1 MESAADEADKVTRI
15 PRRLEYFLEALYLE
29 FDKMKFYLP
38 EELLY
43 KINNPDLEFMIH
55 ISMVI
60 LVIVI
65 VSGLIAW
72 KMGKKV
78 KEKIPDNIKQKV
90 IAAKEFVVPPSG
102 PRFRKRDKIEYVG
115 RKMVKRVKGVASYIR
130 GGQGKKRRAIAKFAK
145 RLLGQEGSP
154 EIIGQNFRLN
164 LPLEYLEEE
173 AFEAGAGFMPQQLRY
188 VLQNMRVFGHFEH
201 PIFLE
206 LVKQIEYMT
215 VSTNQYLFKVGDP
228 DENIFIVQS
237 GMVNVHA
244 SDGDVSSTLKHV
256 KPGDAIMSLLSF
268 LDHLA
273 GHNKPYKTVS
283 ARATEDS
290 KIMKLPFGAFKI
302 AFEKYPDSYLRVVQI
317 VMIRLQR
324 VTLLALHQYLGLGAE
339 LIASQ
344 HRGDKNAKYTDDMED
359 IMTSSQD
366 QEGLPMDTPPTPS
379 ALQLS
384 MNLESYGDLRNTT
397 QLRRKG
403 SLVKREKMMLFALK
417 SFKEQLRLESEASL
431 EGKVEIRD
439 IPAGFRI
446 MEEDSLKDAALVLV
460 IEGCFSVSQKDD
472 EGKEQEIHLCYTGG
486 LLGQLQVLTGEPS
499 IFTVQAT
506 VNSKV
511 ACLSRQVVFDM
522 MSVQPDVTLQL
533 ANSVTEHMSHYVRS
547 IDFALDWVLI
557 ESGKALYRQGDE
569 ADCTYV
575 VLSGRLRSVVQK
587 EGRREMVA
595 EYGRGELCGIVET
608 LTGAKRSTTLLAV
621 RDTEIAKIPGGL
633 INSIKLKYPRV
644 VSHLINL
651 LGKRLLS
658 LQQPTLQ
665 PTVAGHGQ
673 AVTEGSTAPGYST
686 VAVISV
692 TPGVPLSA
700 ITQELVYSLADIG
713 PAICITP
720 EVVRA
725 ALGNNALDAGNDFK
739 LTAWLGAQEDHY
751 KTVVYQCDSAMDQI
765 SSWTQQCVRHA
776 DVVLVFADAL
786 QSPTVSS
793 FEEKLETLS
802 LRVTKE
808 LVLCHTED
816 TEIPTGTAKWLEN
829 RPWISHHYHIKVP
842 DRMYTKRSQRK
853 LSEHY
858 CRLKEEGVKPDVHSD
873 FSRLARMIR
882 GTSVGL
888 VLGGGGA
895 RGCSHVGMI
904 KAVLEAGIP
913 IDRVAGVSIGSFMG
927 GLWCQERD
935 ISKVTVKARSFSMKM
950 SQKWRMAID
959 LTYPY
964 CSMMTGFGFNG
975 LIAESFNETNIEDLW
990 LPYFTITTDISVSNM
1005 KIHDSGCLWRY
1016 VRSSMSLAGYMPPLC
1031 DPADGHLLLDG
1042 GYVNNLPADIMHK
1055 RGAKHILAVDVG
1067 ALDDVELHNYGDWLS
1082 GWGILWAKL
1091 NPFAQMPR
1099 VLSQADVQMR
1109 LAYVSCVRQLEEVK
1123 NADYCDYIRPP
1134 IDKYGTLQF
1143 DAFDEIRDVGYY
1155 HGQTYFSGLRK
1166 AGQLW
1171 FMNTDSLDRR
1181 GSLENLGTEYSNRSG
1196 GSYARFTDL
1205 AEMVC
1210 KVRQTTPDRHH
1221 LPDMDSPEMSDT
1233 DPDDSD
1239 IISDPEDYMEEAESG
1254 FLSHSGGPDELLLQH
1269 IGLYNPRP
1277 DSYRT
1282 RSVPSSQPDK
1292 SVVASPSTVSMGSVL
1307 LKTQA
1312 TGKSYDTSENVVD
1325 GSVPEVER
1333 REVPDV
1339 GNKNAESE

>member
-1 MESAADEADKVTRI
+1 MESAKEAEKVSKI
-15 PRRLEYFLEALYLE
+15 PRRLESFIEALYIEL
-29 FDKMKFYLP
+29 DKMKFYLP

-55 ISMVI
+55 VSVVI
-60 LVIVI
+60 LIIVM

-78 KEKIPDNIKQKV
+78 KEKIPDNIKKRV
-90 IAAKEFVVPPSG
+90 IAAKEFVVPSSG
-102 PRFRKRDKIEYVG
+102 PRFRKRDKIAFMG
-115 RKMVKRVKGVASYIR
+115 QKMVKRVKAAGSYIK
-130 GGQGKKRRAIAKFAK
+130 GGQGRKRRAIAKFAK

-154 EIIGQNFRLN
+154 EIIGPNFRLN

-173 AFEAGAGFMPQQLRY
+173 AFEAGAGIMPQQLRF

-237 GMVNVHA
+237 GLVNVYA

-256 KPGDAIMSLLSF
+256 KPGEPIMSLLSF

-290 KIMKLPFGAFKI
+290 KIIKLPFGAFKI

-324 VTLLALHQYLGLGAE
+324 VTLLALHQYLGLGTE
-339 LIASQ
+339 LIAAQ

-359 IMTSSQD
+359 MMTTSQE
-366 QEGLPMDTPPTPS
+366 QESLTMETPPTPS
-379 ALQLS
+379 ALQLT
-384 MNLESYGDLRNTT
+384 MNLESYGELRNTS

-403 SLVKREKMMLFALK
+403 SLAKREKMMLFALK

-431 EGKVEIRD
+431 EGNVEIRD

-472 EGKEQEIHLCYTGG
+472 EGKEQQIHLCYTGG

-533 ANSVTEHMSHYVRS
+533 ANSVTEHMSTYVRS

-569 ADCTYV
+569 SDCTFV
-575 VLSGRLRSVVQK
+575 VLSGRLRSVVQRD
-587 EGRREMVA
+587 GRREMVA

-633 INSIKLKYPRV
+633 INSIKLKYPIV
-644 VSHLINL
+644 VSRLINL

-658 LQQPTLQ
+658 LQQPSLQ
-665 PTVAGHGQ
+665 QSVTGGHSQ
-673 AVTEGSTAPGYST
+673 TMSEGSTAPGYST

-700 ITQELVYSLADIG
+700 IAQELVYSLADIG
-713 PAICITP
+713 PAVCITP

-725 ALGNNALDAGNDFK
+725 ALGPNALDSGNDFK

-751 KTVVYQCDSAMDQI
+751 KTVVYQCGGMEHL

-776 DVVLVFADAL
+776 DVVLVFADAE

-829 RPWISHHYHIKVP
+829 RPWISHHYHIKLP

-858 CRLKEEGVKPDVHSD
+858 ARLMEEKVKPDVHSD

-935 ISKVTVKARSFSMKM
+935 VTKVTVKARSFCVKM
-950 SQKWRMAID
+950 AQKWRMAID

-975 LIAESFNETNIEDLW
+975 VIEEAFKETNIEDLW

-1016 VRSSMSLAGYMPPLC
+1016 VRASMSLAGYMPPLC

-1082 GWGILWAKL
+1082 GWSILWAKL
-1091 NPFAQMPR
+1091 NPFAVVPR

-1155 HGQTYFSGLRK
+1155 HGQTYFAGLRK

-1171 FMNTDSLDRR
+1171 FVSTEAADRR
-1181 GSLENLGTEYSNRSG
+1181 GSLENLGMEGSTRAM

-1210 KVRQTTPDRHH
+1210 RVRQTTPDRHN
-1221 LPDMDSPEMSDT
+1221 LPELDSPQMSDT

-1254 FLSHSGGPDELLLQH
+1254 FMSHGGPDDLLLQH
-1269 IGLYNPRP
+1269 MGIYSSRSDPYKPRSMP
-1277 DSYRT
+1277 G
-1282 RSVPSSQPDK
+1282 SQTSK
-1292 SVVASPSTVSMGSVL
+1292 SIVASPSTVSMGSVL
-1307 LKTQA
+1307 LKKQA
-1312 TGKSYDTSENVVD
+1312 TGRSFTATGGATEDVVD
-1325 GSVPEVER
+1325 AGLEVE
-1333 REVPDV
+1333 EAGGQKTHVTD
-1339 GNKNAESE
+1339 

>member
-1 MESAADEADKVTRI
+1 MDTTVEVEKGVKI
-15 PRRLEYFLEALYLE
+15 PRRLESFLEAVYIE
-29 FDKMKFYLP
+29 MDKLKFYLP

-43 KINNPDLEFMIH
+43 KMNNPDLEFMIH
-55 ISMVI
+55 ISVVV
-60 LVIVI
+60 LVIVM
-65 VSGLIAW
+65 VSVLMAW

-78 KEKIPDNIKQKV
+78 KEKIPDNIKKRV
-90 IAAKEFVVPPSG
+90 IAAKEFVVPSSG
-102 PRFRKRDKIEYVG
+102 PRFRKRDKVAFMG
-115 RKMVKRVKGVASYIR
+115 QKMVKRVKAAGSYIR
-130 GGQGKKRRAIAKFAK
+130 GGQGRKRRAIAKFAK
-145 RLLGQEGSP
+145 RFLGQEGSP

-173 AFEAGAGFMPQQLRY
+173 DYEAGSGIMPEQLRF

-237 GMVNVHA
+237 GLVNVYA
-244 SDGDVSSTLKHV
+244 TDGDGSSILKHV

-290 KIMKLPFGAFKI
+290 KIIKVPFGAFKI

-339 LIASQ
+339 LIAAQ
-344 HRGDKNAKYTDDMED
+344 HRGDKNMKYTDDMED
-359 IMTSSQD
+359 IMTTSQE
-366 QEGLPMDTPPTPS
+366 QESLQPMQTPPTPS
-379 ALQLS
+379 ALQLT
-384 MNLESYGDLRNTT
+384 MNLESYAELRNTS

-417 SFKEQLRLESEASL
+417 SFKEQLKLESEASL
-431 EGKVEIRD
+431 EGNVEIRD

-460 IEGCFSVSQKDD
+460 IEGCFSVSQKNE

-499 IFTVQAT
+499 IFTVQAK

-533 ANSVTEHMSHYVRS
+533 ANSVTEHMSSYVRS

-569 ADCTYV
+569 AESTYV
-575 VLSGRLRSVVQK
+575 VLSGRLRAVVQRD
-587 EGRREMVA
+587 GRKEMVA

-633 INSIKLKYPRV
+633 INSIKLKYPIV
-644 VSHLINL
+644 VSRLINL

-658 LQQPTLQ
+658 LQQPNLQ
-665 PTVAGHGQ
+665 QPGPPG
-673 AVTEGSTAPGYST
+673 AVSEGSTAPGYST
-686 VAVISV
+686 VAVIAV

-700 ITQELVYSLADIG
+700 ITQELVYSLASIG

-725 ALGNNALDAGNDFK
+725 ALGPNALDPGNDFK

-751 KTVVYQCDSAMDQI
+751 KTVVYQCDGINQLT
-765 SSWTQQCVRHA
+765 SWTQQCVRHA
-776 DVVLVFADAL
+776 DVVLVFADAEE
-786 QSPTVSS
+786 SPQVSP

-808 LVLCHTED
+808 LVLCHTEN
-816 TEIPTGTAKWLEN
+816 TEIPSGTAKWLEN
-829 RPWISHHYHIKVP
+829 RPWISHHYHIKL
-842 DRMYTKRSQRK
+842 DNRMYTKRSLRK

-858 CRLKEEGVKPDVHSD
+858 ARLMEEKVKPDVHSD

-913 IDRVAGVSIGSFMG
+913 IDRVAGVSIGAFMG

-935 ISKVTVKARSFSMKM
+935 VTKVTVKARSFSVKM
-950 SQKWRMAID
+950 AQKWRMAID

-964 CSMMTGFGFNG
+964 CSLMTGFGFNG
-975 LIAESFNETNIEDLW
+975 VIEEAFKETNIEDLW
-990 LPYFTITTDISVSNM
+990 LPYFTITTDISVSCM
-1005 KIHDSGCLWRY
+1005 KIHESGCLWRY
-1016 VRSSMSLAGYMPPLC
+1016 VRASMSLAGYMPPLC

-1042 GYVNNLPADIMHK
+1042 GYTNNLPADIMHK

-1067 ALDDVELHNYGDWLS
+1067 ALDDVDLHNYGDWLS
-1082 GWGILWAKL
+1082 GWSILWAKL
-1091 NPFAQMPR
+1091 NPFATMPR
-1099 VLSQADVQMR
+1099 VLSQADVQVR

-1123 NADYCDYIRPP
+1123 SAEYCDYIRPP

-1155 HGQTYFSGLRK
+1155 HGQTYFAGLRK

-1171 FMNTDSLDRR
+1171 FVSNESTDRR
-1181 GSLENLGTEYSNRSG
+1181 GSLENLKVESSSTRAV

-1210 KVRQTTPDRHH
+1210 RVRQTTPDRAN
-1221 LPDMDSPEMSDT
+1221 LPELDSPQMSDS

-1239 IISDPEDYMEEAESG
+1239 IISDPEDYLEEAESG
-1254 FLSHSGGPDELLLQH
+1254 FISHTGPDDLLLQN
-1269 IGLYNPRP
+1269 IGIYSNRQETVKSRSRP
-1277 DSYRT
+1277 ASNT
-1282 RSVPSSQPDK
+1282 SK
-1292 SVVASPSTVSMGSVL
+1292 SLVASPSMASMGSVL
-1307 LKTQA
+1307 HKPSIGQDIQR
-1312 TGKSYDTSENVVD
+1312 TG
-1325 GSVPEVER
+1325 
-1333 REVPDV
+1333 
-1339 GNKNAESE
+1339 GNKSAPE

>member
-1 MESAADEADKVTRI
+1 
-15 PRRLEYFLEALYLE
+15 
-29 FDKMKFYLP
+29 
-38 EELLY
+38 
-43 KINNPDLEFMIH
+43 
-55 ISMVI
+55 
-60 LVIVI
+60 
-65 VSGLIAW
+65 
-72 KMGKKV
+72 
-78 KEKIPDNIKQKV
+78 
-90 IAAKEFVVPPSG
+90 
-102 PRFRKRDKIEYVG
+102 
-115 RKMVKRVKGVASYIR
+115 
-130 GGQGKKRRAIAKFAK
+130 
-145 RLLGQEGSP
+145 
-154 EIIGQNFRLN
+154 
-164 LPLEYLEEE
+164 
-173 AFEAGAGFMPQQLRY
+173 
-188 VLQNMRVFGHFEH
+188 
-201 PIFLE
+201 
-206 LVKQIEYMT
+206 
-215 VSTNQYLFKVGDP
+215 
-228 DENIFIVQS
+228 
-237 GMVNVHA
+237 
-244 SDGDVSSTLKHV
+244 
-256 KPGDAIMSLLSF
+256 
-268 LDHLA
+268 
-273 GHNKPYKTVS
+273 
-283 ARATEDS
+283 
-290 KIMKLPFGAFKI
+290 
-302 AFEKYPDSYLRVVQI
+302 
-317 VMIRLQR
+317 
-324 VTLLALHQYLGLGAE
+324 
-339 LIASQ
+339 
-344 HRGDKNAKYTDDMED
+344 
-359 IMTSSQD
+359 
-366 QEGLPMDTPPTPS
+366 
-379 ALQLS
+379 
-384 MNLESYGDLRNTT
+384 
-397 QLRRKG
+397 
-403 SLVKREKMMLFALK
+403 
-417 SFKEQLRLESEASL
+417 
-431 EGKVEIRD
+431 
-439 IPAGFRI
+439 
-446 MEEDSLKDAALVLV
+446 
-460 IEGCFSVSQKDD
+460 
-472 EGKEQEIHLCYTGG
+472 
-486 LLGQLQVLTGEPS
+486 
-499 IFTVQAT
+499 
-506 VNSKV
+506 
-511 ACLSRQVVFDM
+511 
-522 MSVQPDVTLQL
+522 
-533 ANSVTEHMSHYVRS
+533 
-547 IDFALDWVLI
+547 
-557 ESGKALYRQGDE
+557 
-569 ADCTYV
+569 V